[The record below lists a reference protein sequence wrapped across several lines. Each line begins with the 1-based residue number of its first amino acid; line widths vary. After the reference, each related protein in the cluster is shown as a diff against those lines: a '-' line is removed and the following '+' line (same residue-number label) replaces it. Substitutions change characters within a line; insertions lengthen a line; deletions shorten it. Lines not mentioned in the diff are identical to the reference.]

1 MTMTKID
8 IPNSW
13 AYKNFITLEEQNVLL
28 EFSHKQYAHLQK
40 NGHGRFYVDH
50 VATKLSVPE
59 EYKIV
64 KQRIIDTENLK
75 DFLLDPTFGDFLS
88 FNTVGGAIHSH
99 TDPNNDGYVHTRY
112 NLILSVP
119 DSGGKPIYD
128 NKTFDIEERMLWRC
142 EAGLYNHAS
151 TPVVGVRKRINISFG
166 FQIKKK

>member
-1 MTMTKID
+1 MMKID

-13 AYKNFITLEEQNVLL
+13 AYKNFITPEEQNVLL
-28 EFSHKQYAHLQK
+28 EFSHKQKKHLHR

-50 VATKLSVPE
+50 IATKFSVPE
-59 EYKIV
+59 EFKTI

-88 FNTVGGAIHSH
+88 FNIVDGAIHPH
-99 TDPNNDGYVHTRY
+99 KDPNNDGYIHTRY
-112 NLILSVP
+112 NLILSAP
-119 DSGGKPIYD
+119 ESGGKPIYD

-151 TPVVGVRKRINISFG
+151 TPVVGNRPRINISFG
-166 FQIKKK
+166 FQIKKEE